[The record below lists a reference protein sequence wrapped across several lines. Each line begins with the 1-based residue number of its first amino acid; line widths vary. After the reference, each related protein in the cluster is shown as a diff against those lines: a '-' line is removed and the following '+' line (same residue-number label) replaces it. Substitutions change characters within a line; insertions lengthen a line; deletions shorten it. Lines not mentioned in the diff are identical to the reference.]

1 MICLVDRA
9 YRADLK
15 DIRLFVI
22 KTVLEKKTSL
32 LRRSKIYVS
41 LSILRK
47 GKSPHGLKKLS
58 ASKSPAMLR
67 WYEP

>member
-47 GKSPHGLKKLS
+47 REKSSRVEK
-58 ASKSPAMLR
+58 ALR
-67 WYEP
+67 LQISSYAEMV

>member
-15 DIRLFVI
+15 DIRLFVV
-22 KTVLEKKTSL
+22 KTVPEKKTSL

-41 LSILRK
+41 LSIVRK
-47 GKSPHGLKKLS
+47 GEKPSRVEK
-58 ASKSPAMLR
+58 ALR
-67 WYEP
+67 LLISSYAEMV